1 MKIITIQKVRSV
13 HENKKLHYIILPI
26 ILFHIQNVTKKN
38 ESLLKIVPRSSN
50 WYKCF
55 WLFTIYHTSLL
66 NILK

>member
-38 ESLLKIVPRSSN
+38 ESVENSSTIFKLVQMLLV
-50 WYKCF
+50 
-55 WLFTIYHTSLL
+55 IY
-66 NILK
+66 NIPYIFVEYS